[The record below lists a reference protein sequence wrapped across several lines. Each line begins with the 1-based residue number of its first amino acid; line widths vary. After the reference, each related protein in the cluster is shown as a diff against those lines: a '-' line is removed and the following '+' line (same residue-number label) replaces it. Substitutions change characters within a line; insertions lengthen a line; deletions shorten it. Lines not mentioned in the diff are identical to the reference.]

1 LFDGLAMIQIIRLLQ
16 FVPAEFGGIVTESES
31 QGFAFLRR
39 LITDWEAG
47 TNRFALEGEALF
59 AAQERGIIV
68 GVCGLNIDPY
78 ASDRE
83 IGRVRHLYVL
93 ASRRRQGIGRRLVTQ
108 VMVSATRSFRLL
120 RLRTDSPTAAAFY
133 EALGFEPCTDAA
145 CTHRLLLHSGD
156 TLPKN

>member
-1 LFDGLAMIQIIRLLQ
+1 MIRIIRL
-16 FVPAEFGGIVTESES
+16 FHVVPAEFGGLVTESES

-39 LITDWEAG
+39 LIADCDAG

-68 GVCGLNIDPY
+68 GVCGLNVDPY
-78 ASDRE
+78 ASDRG

-93 ASRRRQGIGRRLVTQ
+93 ASRRRQGIGKRLVTQ
-108 VMVSATRSFRLL
+108 VIVSATRSFRML
-120 RLRTDSPTAAAFY
+120 RLRTDSAAAAAFY

-145 CTHRLLLHSGD
+145 CTHRLLLRCGD
-156 TLPKN
+156 TLPKH